1 MTELTRILHVDD
13 EPDIQ
18 AVTALALEV
27 LGGFT
32 VESCGSGAEALERAE
47 SFRPDLIILDVM
59 MPGMDGPA
67 TLQELRQRPS
77 LAEVPVIFMT
87 AKVQTQE
94 VEHYLGLGAS
104 GVITKPFDP
113 ESLSGEVA
121 AIWAESCG

>member
-113 ESLSGEVA
+113 ESLSGEVQ
-121 AIWAESCG
+121 AIWAQSRG

>member
-121 AIWAESCG
+121 AIWAQSCG